1 MRFEE
6 LSLSEQT
13 RNAVADMG
21 FTEMTEVQEKTIPEM
36 MENRDVIA
44 KAPTG
49 TGKTCAFG
57 IPILERIEE
66 ESDAL
71 QCLILSPTR
80 ELTSQIAE
88 ELRALAKY
96 RPNVRIVSIYGGQAM
111 DRQMKHLRRKPQII
125 VATPGRLIDHMRR
138 KTIKLHSLKTVVL
151 DEADEMLDMG
161 FIKDVTGILDRC
173 PKKKQVVMFSA
184 TISREVM
191 DVSWLYQRDV
201 VEITVLPKEESKPK
215 IAQYS
220 LQAEGEQKIFDLVRM
235 IKQADWQRVMV
246 FCNTK
251 YMADRLAKRLKAREI
266 DADCLHGDMSQGV
279 RNKVMRAFKEGKL
292 SVLVA
297 TDVAARGI
305 DVEDIDAV
313 INFDIPKDNASYL
326 HRIGRTGRAKKE
338 GAAYSFVSITE
349 QGRLDEIMRWTKT
362 EIVSMKLN
370 EQGQPEPAP
379 KQETKKPV
387 MMPRRRRRRR

>member
-6 LSLSEQT
+6 LSLLEQT

-21 FTEMTEVQEKTIPEM
+21 FTELTEVQEKTIPEM

-57 IPILERIEE
+57 IPILERIDE

-111 DRQMKHLRRKPQII
+111 DRQMKHLRKKPQII

-201 VEITVLPKEESKPK
+201 AEITVLPKEESKPK

-220 LQAEGEQKIFDLVRM
+220 LQAEGEQKIFDLARM

-251 YMADRLAKRLKAREI
+251 YMADRLAKRCASSAIACINR
-266 DADCLHGDMSQGV
+266 AD
-279 RNKVMRAFKEGKL
+279 
-292 SVLVA
+292 
-297 TDVAARGI
+297 
-305 DVEDIDAV
+305 
-313 INFDIPKDNASYL
+313 
-326 HRIGRTGRAKKE
+326 
-338 GAAYSFVSITE
+338 
-349 QGRLDEIMRWTKT
+349 RWTACT
-362 EIVSMKLN
+362 GI
-370 EQGQPEPAP
+370 
-379 KQETKKPV
+379 
-387 MMPRRRRRRR
+387 

>member
-1 MRFEE
+1 MRFDE
-6 LSLSEQT
+6 LSLSQETLKAVEQ
-13 RNAVADMG
+13 MG

-57 IPILERIEE
+57 IPIIERIDEDK
-66 ESDAL
+66 DAL

-80 ELTSQIAE
+80 ELACQIADE
-88 ELRALAKY
+88 MRALAQF
-96 RPNVRIVSIYGGQAM
+96 RPKLRVVSVYGGQSM
-111 DRQMKHLRRKPQII
+111 DRQLQHLKKKPQII

-138 KTIKLHSLKTVVL
+138 KTIRLHTLTTVVL

-161 FIKDVTGILDRC
+161 FVKDVTGILDRC
-173 PKKKQVVMFSA
+173 PKQKQVVMFSA

-191 DVSWLYQRDV
+191 DISWLYQRDV
-201 VEITVLPKEESKPK
+201 VEITVLPKEDNEPK
-215 IAQYS
+215 IDQYS
-220 LQAEGEQKIFDLVRM
+220 LQAEGEDKIFDLAKLIQVSG
-235 IKQADWQRVMV
+235 WQRVMV

-251 YMADRLAKRLKAREI
+251 YMTDRLAKRLQARGI
-266 DADCLHGDMSQGV
+266 DAQCLHGDIKQSV
-279 RNKVMRAFKEGKL
+279 RNQVMNGFKEGKFP
-292 SVLVA
+292 VLAA

-305 DVEDIDAV
+305 DVDDIDAV
-313 INFDIPKDNASYL
+313 INFDMPNDNASYV

-349 QGRLDEIMRWTKT
+349 RARLEEVMRWTKN
-362 EIVSMKLN
+362 EIVPLRFN
-370 EQGQPEPAP
+370 AQGQLERAP
-379 KQETKKPV
+379 KPEAKKPAA
-387 MMPRRRRRRR
+387 PARRRRRRR

>member
-13 RNAVADMG
+13 RNAVTDMG

-161 FIKDVTGILDRC
+161 FIKDVTGILDR
-173 PKKKQVVMFSA
+173 
-184 TISREVM
+184 
-191 DVSWLYQRDV
+191 
-201 VEITVLPKEESKPK
+201 
-215 IAQYS
+215 
-220 LQAEGEQKIFDLVRM
+220 
-235 IKQADWQRVMV
+235 
-246 FCNTK
+246 
-251 YMADRLAKRLKAREI
+251 
-266 DADCLHGDMSQGV
+266 
-279 RNKVMRAFKEGKL
+279 
-292 SVLVA
+292 
-297 TDVAARGI
+297 
-305 DVEDIDAV
+305 
-313 INFDIPKDNASYL
+313 
-326 HRIGRTGRAKKE
+326 
-338 GAAYSFVSITE
+338 
-349 QGRLDEIMRWTKT
+349 
-362 EIVSMKLN
+362 
-370 EQGQPEPAP
+370 
-379 KQETKKPV
+379 
-387 MMPRRRRRRR
+387 

>member
-57 IPILERIEE
+57 IPILERIDE

-220 LQAEGEQKIFDLVRM
+220 LQAEGEQKLFDLARM

-266 DADCLHGDMSQGV
+266 DADCLHGDMSQSV

-338 GAAYSFVSITE
+338 GVAYSFVSITE